1 MTTEI
6 LKALLELAKSQKTTL
21 YLDSSRCAEVSGGVI
36 AGAVG
41 GILLKDSSN
50 STEQWFEFG
59 GLGVGVSIGLPA
71 GFSYSDEGYDTW
83 GGPIYK
89 GPMGFGKLNFDD
101 LVGAGHL
108 ITISA
113 ARIQEGGK
121 GIGLSIVTMNESYG
135 EMLACSALTIFAG
148 TMIASPG
155 AGAYV
160 YKGIWR
166 KVDK

>member
-1 MTTEI
+1 MTLEI
-6 LKALLELAKSQKTTL
+6 ILAAIKLAKSQKTTL
-21 YLDSSRCAEVSGGVI
+21 SLDCSRCVEVSGGPV

-41 GILLKDSSN
+41 GIRIKDSSN

-59 GLGVGVSIGLPA
+59 GLGTGLSIGLPA

-89 GPMGFGKLNFDD
+89 GPSGFGKLNYND
-101 LVGAGHL
+101 LTGAGHL
-108 ITISA
+108 IMISA
-113 ARIQEGGK
+113 SRIEDGGK
-121 GIGLSIVTMNESYG
+121 GIGLSIVTLG
-135 EMLACSALTIFAG
+135 EVSGEAVLYSAITVFAG
-148 TMIASPG
+148 TMIMSLG

-160 YKGIWR
+160 YKGMWR

>member
-1 MTTEI
+1 MLQII
-6 LKALLELAKSQKTTL
+6 LAMLVLAKSQKSTL
-21 YLDSSRCAEVSGGVI
+21 YLDCSRGAEVSGGPI

-41 GILLKDSSN
+41 GIRIKDSSD

-71 GFSYSDEGYDTW
+71 GFSYSDESYDTW
-83 GGPIYK
+83 GGPLYK
-89 GPMGFGKLNFDD
+89 GPSGWGKLNYND

-113 ARIQEGGK
+113 SRIEDGGK
-121 GIGLSIVTMNESYG
+121 GLGLSIVTLG
-135 EMLACSALTIFAG
+135 EVHSEAVLCSAVTIFAG
-148 TMIASPG
+148 TMIMSPG

-160 YKGIWR
+160 YKGMWR